1 MSDSDLDA
9 AIEAH
14 RQALRAYAKGDPE
27 PVLKDWSMSDDATLA
42 NPYGP
47 PCRGRAS
54 IEAATRQAVGN
65 FQEGGPLHFEEVN
78 TQFDEISR
86 GGTADLGYV
95 VQLEQHLGR
104 VAGREDPVTVAL
116 RVTMIFRR
124 EGDGWRV
131 VHRHADSVIP
141 N

>member
-1 MSDSDLDA
+1 VFDSDLDA

-27 PVLKDWSMSDDATLA
+27 PVLTDWSMSDDATLA

-65 FQEGGPLHFEEVN
+65 FQEGGPFHFEEVN
-78 TQFDEISR
+78 TQFDEMSR
-86 GGTADLGYV
+86 GGTANLGYV
-95 VQLEQHLGR
+95 VQLEQHVGKDHWSRGARNSRATRDDDLS
-104 VAGREDPVTVAL
+104 A
-116 RVTMIFRR
+116 
-124 EGDGWRV
+124 
-131 VHRHADSVIP
+131 
-141 N
+141 